1 MHLYVDSHFLS
12 PYAMSVFVALRT
24 KEIEFQLETIN
35 LQAQQNLTQEYV
47 QASLTSRVP
56 TLMDG
61 KFSLSESSAIAE
73 YLEELKPFPYLYP
86 KNIQDRARARQ
97 VQAWLR
103 SDLLALRQ
111 EFTTETIFHK
121 KTNKKLTI
129 QAKKDSEKLIRFASL
144 LLSHNNVSLF
154 DSWCIADTDLALML
168 NRLIFNGY
176 EVPKIIIE
184 YAKHQ
189 WQNPAIQ
196 EWVEI
201 TQNLQRSS
209 SGM

>member
-1 MHLYVDSHFLS
+1 MYLYVDSDFLS
-12 PYAMSVFVALRT
+12 PYAMSVYVALRT
-24 KEIEFQLETIN
+24 KQIEFEIKTIN
-35 LQAQQNLTQEYV
+35 LHIHQNLMQEYV

-56 TLMDG
+56 TLIDG
-61 KFSLSESSAIAE
+61 EFYLSESSAITE
-73 YLEELKPFPYLYP
+73 YLEELKPFPNLYP
-86 KNIQDRARARQ
+86 KNIQDRSRARQ

-121 KTNKKLTI
+121 KTNKELTV
-129 QAKKDSEKLIRFASL
+129 QAKKDSEKLISFASL
-144 LLSHNNVSLF
+144 LLDHKRMSLF

-176 EVPKIIIE
+176 KVPKILIQ

-196 EWVEI
+196 EWVQI
-201 TQNLQRSS
+201 KRPSIL
-209 SGM
+209 M